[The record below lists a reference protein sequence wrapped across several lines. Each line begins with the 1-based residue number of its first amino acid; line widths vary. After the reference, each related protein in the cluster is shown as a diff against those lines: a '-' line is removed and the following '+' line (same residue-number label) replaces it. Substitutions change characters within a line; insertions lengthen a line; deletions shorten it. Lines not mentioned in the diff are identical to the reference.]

1 MKQTISKPAR
11 ERLIKLARLMELL
24 ENESCFIITSSEIQK
39 KTGWTDATIR
49 RDISFLDADCA
60 TPNGYDVSLLRSSI
74 CKELGLDADEKRC
87 CIVGLGKLGSAL
99 LEYSGFSGTLFKIV
113 AGFDS
118 SANRCE
124 TLKAD
129 FPLYPTSRMSSVIK
143 SEKIE
148 YAILTVPEKYAQET
162 AIRLVQMGIKGI
174 VNYTSAV
181 LTVPDDVCVENISV
195 LDALQKIAASQKSK
209 II

>member
-24 ENESCFIITSSEIQK
+24 ENESCFVITSSEIQK

-49 RDISFLDADCA
+49 RDISFLETDCA
-60 TPNGYDVSLLRSSI
+60 TPNGYDVSCLRSAI
-74 CKELGLDADEKRC
+74 YRELGLDADEKRC

-99 LEYSGFSGTLFKIV
+99 LEYSGFAGTLFKIV

-124 TLKAD
+124 TLAAD
-129 FPLYPTSRMSSVIK
+129 FPLYPTSRMESVIK
-143 SEKIE
+143 NENIE
-148 YAILTVPEKYAQET
+148 YAILTVPEKSAQQT
-162 AIRLVQMGIKGI
+162 ASKLVQMGIKGI
-174 VNYTSAV
+174 VNYTPAV
-181 LTVPDDVCVENISV
+181 LSVPEGVYVENISV
-195 LDALQKIAASQKSK
+195 LDALQKIAASQKNENL
-209 II
+209 

>member
-11 ERLIKLARLMELL
+11 ERLIKLARLMEVL

-49 RDISFLDADCA
+49 RDISFLETDCA
-60 TPNGYDVSLLRSSI
+60 TSSGYDVTKLRLAI
-74 CKELGLDADEKRC
+74 CRELGLDVAEKRC

-129 FPLYPTSRMSSVIK
+129 FPLYPTSRMASVIK
-143 SEKIE
+143 DENIE
-148 YAILTVPEKYAQET
+148 YAILAVPESSAQMT
-162 AIRLVQMGIKGI
+162 ANKLVQTGIKGI

-181 LTVPDDVCVENISV
+181 LSVSDDVCVENISV
-195 LDALQKIAASQKSK
+195 LDALQKIAAAQKQK
-209 II
+209 L